1 MTTIIYSEF
10 IDSWAE
16 GLHKVLAYVLLN
28 LDQLNIKQRQNEF
41 EREVYWLNGWTRNG
55 TNR

>member
-41 EREVYWLNGWTRNG
+41 EREVY
-55 TNR
+55 